1 MKLTEEQTAVDEVSQ
16 VLVVSVGKVI
26 LKVSPLLKKTPLGNL
41 TVAVIMVL
49 IPTVVIVGSMK

>member
-1 MKLTEEQTAVDEVSQ
+1 MQTAVDEVSQ

-26 LKVSPLLKKTPLGNL
+26 LKISPLLNTKPLGNL

-49 IPTVVIVGSMK
+49 IPTVVIDGSIK